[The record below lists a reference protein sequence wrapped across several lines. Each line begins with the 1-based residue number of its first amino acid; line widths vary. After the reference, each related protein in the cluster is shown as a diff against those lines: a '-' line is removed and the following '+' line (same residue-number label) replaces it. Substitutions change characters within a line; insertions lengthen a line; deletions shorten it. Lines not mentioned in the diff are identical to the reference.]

1 MKRRTTTLLLLAL
14 SVLAAGCAAMRQE
27 EIHQKENLLTAAGFK
42 MKLADNPQ
50 ALAQLQTM
58 PQNRMIA
65 RTAPDGSL
73 VYTYADLKGCNCMY
87 KGHAPE
93 YEQYK
98 QLALAK
104 QLSQAQV
111 EAAEANDAASM
122 DWGWWGPW

>member
-73 VYTYADLKGCNCMY
+73 VYTYADLKGCNCM
-87 KGHAPE
+87 
-93 YEQYK
+93 
-98 QLALAK
+98 
-104 QLSQAQV
+104 
-111 EAAEANDAASM
+111 
-122 DWGWWGPW
+122 

>member
-1 MKRRTTTLLLLAL
+1 
-14 SVLAAGCAAMRQE
+14 
-27 EIHQKENLLTAAGFK
+27 
-42 MKLADNPQ
+42 
-50 ALAQLQTM
+50 
-58 PQNRMIA
+58 
-65 RTAPDGSL
+65 
-73 VYTYADLKGCNCMY
+73 MY

-111 EAAEANDAASM
+111 EAAEANEAASM

>member
-1 MKRRTTTLLLLAL
+1 
-14 SVLAAGCAAMRQE
+14 MRQE

-111 EAAEANDAASM
+111 EAAEANEAASM